1 MVLRKRTRYSA
12 DFKRNAVELTLQDGK
27 MVKEVAEDLGVHPT
41 MLSKWRSEYL
51 ADGEEAFPGQGNLKE
66 SEKELQRL
74 QRENARLREERE
86 ILKKALVFFSK
97 ESK

>member
-1 MVLRKRTRYSA
+1 
-12 DFKRNAVELTLQDGK
+12 
-27 MVKEVAEDLGVHPT
+27 

-51 ADGEEAFPGQGNLKE
+51 ADSEEAFPGQGNLKE
-66 SEKELQRL
+66 SEKELRRL